1 MDESL
6 DTAKAFLAA
15 RLDDALGVAGVA
27 QARLVAAG
35 VLSPTSDVRL
45 ALVFLGLAAFTL
57 ARLLLLRLLGSLL
70 FPVRVPRLHVPLTPL
85 EQDLHPPGGNWV
97 RPHATAYPPWC
108 HTCEQ

>member
-1 MDESL
+1 MDGSL

-15 RLDDALGVAGVA
+15 RLDDALGVAGVL

-57 ARLLLLRLLGSLL
+57 ARLLLLRLYKK
-70 FPVRVPRLHVPLTPL
+70 FVDDR
-85 EQDLHPPGGNWV
+85 
-97 RPHATAYPPWC
+97 
-108 HTCEQ
+108 